1 VRKASWRWQF
11 SLLSLFVVVT
21 IAAVVSWISKG
32 VRDSAPRPIQIGDTL
47 SVTTTGTND
56 DWGSYIVRRNGT
68 IRLPTGVVPVAGC
81 SDEEARSAIEAH
93 LKQIYRNPTVSLKV
107 RRDGDGKM
115 LGSRGP
121 ASHTSHLR
129 GYVDSF

>member
-1 VRKASWRWQF
+1 MRKPNWRWQF
-11 SLLSLFVVVT
+11 SLLSLFVAVT
-21 IAAVVSWISKG
+21 IAAIVSWGGKR
-32 VRDSAPRPIQIGDTL
+32 VKDAAPRSIRIGDTL
-47 SVTTTGTND
+47 TVTTTGTND
-56 DWGSYIVRRNGT
+56 DWGSYIVRQNGT
-68 IRLPTGVVPVAGC
+68 IRLPDGVVSVAGC

-115 LGSRGP
+115 PGGRGP

-129 GYVDSF
+129 GYVDSY